1 MKDTPQSFFVV
12 LQLFDRIEK
21 LLIYSYRIQ
30 HCLPSDKAEY
40 VLLCVKYAL
49 VRTSV
54 LFFGRKQMRALI
66 ETTKQF
72 WGMEN
77 YEAIVKRTRKGRIT
91 YIWITFSF
99 VLSGCLK
106 RHLNLSQ
113 TGLYYPRF
121 FSKHVWVLISD
132 LSNPEISDKSN
143 LSKQIHDIAE
153 EWGLLGFISYD
164 ILVRTLLIQITV
176 QLEMLNKKLLVLYDS
191 KEPESIIRNKLRECV
206 EHYCL
211 LMWFA
216 DGVNK
221 LFSKAFL
228 VTFASDIFSCTVSLY
243 MIMGDADVRLLVEGA
258 LHIMAALYMLGFC
271 YCIPAQDMD
280 NEISD
285 LSTNAYLSNWQN
297 NIDYRKDIL
306 LVIRAM
312 QIPFGISAGSI
323 MPINMQTLLAA
334 CKAMVSYCMFLRTVD
349 GSAN

>member
-228 VTFASDIFSCTVSLY
+228 VTFASDIFSCT
-243 MIMGDADVRLLVEGA
+243 
-258 LHIMAALYMLGFC
+258 
-271 YCIPAQDMD
+271 
-280 NEISD
+280 ISD